1 MAAQEFG
8 GAVRIVD
15 SQSAGMGLGYPA
27 LEAARLAEKGAS
39 LEEAYGR
46 AVDVASRGRC
56 YIVVDKLDQLRRG
69 GRIGTAAALLGTALA
84 MKPILHLVDG
94 KLVLGEKTRTTTKAL
109 ARLVDSAV
117 ERAGL
122 GRVAIA
128 VHHMRARERA
138 DGIAEQLAERIP
150 DVAESVVTD
159 FSAVIGAHVGVGA
172 IGVVVCPLPE
182 IDTSA

>member
-1 MAAQEFG
+1 M
-8 GAVRIVD
+8 
-15 SQSAGMGLGYPA
+15 
-27 LEAARLAEKGAS
+27 
-39 LEEAYGR
+39 
-46 AVDVASRGRC
+46 
-56 YIVVDKLDQLRRG
+56 
-69 GRIGTAAALLGTALA
+69 
-84 MKPILHLVDG
+84 
-94 KLVLGEKTRTTTKAL
+94 
-109 ARLVDSAV
+109 DSAV

-182 IDTSA
+182 IGTSA